1 MKHLSSILLVLT
13 AVTVLAVEQSSSITI
28 RGWQFDF
35 PAFLKQEA
43 TAGPD
48 FTVTYFTSTERK
60 ITVGIY
66 EGMHPQQFADKH
78 PNVTHEQALI
88 DGQTTSWSMWE
99 TGDTNKEYHAELYLD
114 IVPGAKPVEKF
125 HIFAN
130 TITREDLILI
140 QQAVNHARKTKS
152 KN

>member
-1 MKHLSSILLVLT
+1 MNRTAISPHIVSNHEARWAAKPVTCSLLNTMKHLSSILLVLT

-43 TAGPD
+43 TARPD

-66 EGMHPQQFADKH
+66 EGMHPQQFADK
-78 PNVTHEQALI
+78 
-88 DGQTTSWSMWE
+88 
-99 TGDTNKEYHAELYLD
+99 
-114 IVPGAKPVEKF
+114 
-125 HIFAN
+125 
-130 TITREDLILI
+130 
-140 QQAVNHARKTKS
+140 
-152 KN
+152 